1 MNKQECAMVLAY
13 LASAYP
19 SASVSKE
26 TATVYFDVLKDL
38 PFEACRDEAR
48 RLVRSSQWF
57 PPAAVIRRGVCEH
70 AGLLSKSADRA
81 WHEVSVAVKDV
92 GIYGQTEWSDAII
105 GEAVRTIGWREVC
118 MSENQGV
125 LRAHFFKIYEKI
137 ASSADAKIVGAED
150 LSKIL
155 DSGRKGLMSS
165 EENTAKTLPEALETL
180 SFAGKTEE

>member
-1 MNKQECAMVLAY
+1 MVLAY

-57 PPAAVIRRGVCEH
+57 PSAAVIRRGVCEQ
-70 AGLLSKSADRA
+70 AGLLSKSPDRA
-81 WHEVSVAVKDV
+81 WNEITGAVKEI
-92 GIYGQTEWSDAII
+92 GIYGKAEWSDAIVA
-105 GEAVRTIGWREVC
+105 EAVRTIGWREIC

-125 LRAHFFKIYEKI
+125 LRAHFFKVYEKI

-150 LSKIL
+150 LSRVL
-155 DSGRKGLMSS
+155 ASGRKGLMSS
-165 EENTAKTLPEALETL
+165 EENAVKTLPEASETL
-180 SFAGKTEE
+180 AFAGETEK